1 MGSRNKSRMYTKEFD
16 GINSFLVGSCKL
28 LLKEAQARDT
38 RGHKCFELNGPYMF
52 KIKNPCARHITIPER
67 KWLKVL
73 PYAESLWIASGRN
86 DIYFINHY
94 LNRMGNYSDN
104 QETMRGGYGPRIRH
118 FNGSSEDYDHRV
130 ISNESEKET
139 DQFRYI
145 VDCFKEDLNT
155 RRAIIDLGDP
165 MKDCFDS
172 ERKLKTTK
180 DLPCTR
186 TLQFVKQASSD
197 KLDLIVSM
205 RSNDLIYG
213 ASAVNIFNYT
223 FMLEYFSSILGLEI
237 GEYIH
242 IANNMHYY
250 EKFDEL
256 VRRIASIEAVED
268 VGEPLKKTFHS
279 LHEFDELVAKL
290 SKEEEKMR
298 QDRHNYKEGEMQDS
312 FFQHWYRVLYDY
324 NMKRFKV

>member
-1 MGSRNKSRMYTKEFD
+1 MLNLSRTQ
-16 GINSFLVGSCKL
+16 V
-28 LLKEAQARDT
+28 
-38 RGHKCFELNGPYMF
+38 
-52 KIKNPCARHITIPER
+52 
-67 KWLKVL
+67 
-73 PYAESLWIASGRN
+73 
-86 DIYFINHY
+86 
-94 LNRMGNYSDN
+94 
-104 QETMRGGYGPRIRH
+104 
-118 FNGSSEDYDHRV
+118 
-130 ISNESEKET
+130 
-139 DQFRYI
+139 
-145 VDCFKEDLNT
+145 
-155 RRAIIDLGDP
+155 
-165 MKDCFDS
+165 
-172 ERKLKTTK
+172 
-180 DLPCTR
+180 CTR

-250 EKFDEL
+250 EMFDEL